1 MNNIEIPRI
10 RKTTWRTDAGGGVLI
25 VAGGATNDAVAVTIA
40 AAVDPGATLLGV
52 TAHDDTFMVLAVH
65 DNVTGSVRP
74 PIPLTVIGI
83 EPATPLVKLAV
94 VGTVKLKS
102 AVVEPV
108 PVSETVNIFGAV
120 PICSVAASAPAGNS
134 VGVKTTSIVHEAPAA
149 SVPVQPV
156 AAPEVAVKSPAFA
169 PMTANGIV
177 SVPDELFVSVTV
189 IGGADVTFRS

>member
-10 RKTTWRTDAGGGVLI
+10 RKNTWRTDAGGGVLI
-25 VAGGATNDAVAVTIA
+25 VAGGATNEAVAVTIA

-134 VGVKTTSIVHEAPAA
+134 VGVKTTSI
-149 SVPVQPV
+149 
-156 AAPEVAVKSPAFA
+156 
-169 PMTANGIV
+169 
-177 SVPDELFVSVTV
+177 
-189 IGGADVTFRS
+189 